1 MASGERSFSE
11 LKLIKTYLR
20 STMTQEKLVG
30 LAIISIENEITHNV
44 DLKNRVA
51 DFDKKKSRKVNL

>member
-1 MASGERSFSE
+1 
-11 LKLIKTYLR
+11 
-20 STMTQEKLVG
+20 MTQEKLVG